1 VPTSEKQPRFAGARH
16 ASGTGQL
23 SSMSCVADSMLP
35 IGRLSSR
42 IIAVGGFVEAILSV
56 FDLRTFLARKQGAVL
71 FSRQAIRKPV
81 ALFGAVV
88 LSICQFVGA
97 LRRLR
102 HLAIR

>member
-1 VPTSEKQPRFAGARH
+1 
-16 ASGTGQL
+16 
-23 SSMSCVADSMLP
+23 MLP

-42 IIAVGGFVEAILSV
+42 IIAVGVVEAILSV